1 MKPLLLW
8 CAVFFGIYA
17 GVSAAYHVL
26 LNLHPRRVVVAV
38 DASFPMQAVW
48 SQVPDAL
55 AALQARRYTLFS
67 LTTDK
72 ASIHTWQPHLQLG
85 SIQPYAPRALAHLL
99 DRNRYPDIALAD
111 QVYVITNATD
121 HAALPADIPWRLV
134 SLQPLAP

>member
-8 CAVFFGIYA
+8 CAVFLGVYA
-17 GVSAAYHVL
+17 SVSAAYHVL
-26 LNLHPRRVVVAV
+26 LSQHPRRVVVAV

-67 LTTDK
+67 LMTDK
-72 ASIHTWQPHLQLG
+72 ASLHTWQPHLQLG

-99 DRNRYPDIALAD
+99 DRNRYPNIALAD

-121 HAALPADIPWRLV
+121 YAALPADIPWRLV